1 MKKLERNEDTVLL
14 YIQALIALKNW
25 KLRLVVM
32 NRHHTK
38 GRLKT
43 DFCFMFTDTTGT
55 THFDTGIKVFDA
67 DYLFVL
73 LDLQKHFPSVELL
86 DLTADKD
93 NPLKNCVR
101 ATAINVDTVSIERSE
116 DNDISTDTAT

>member
-1 MKKLERNEDTVLL
+1 MNKLERNEETVMQYL
-14 YIQALIALKNW
+14 QALKVLKNW

-32 NRHHTK
+32 NRHHVK

-43 DFCFMFTDTTGT
+43 DFSFLYTDTNGI
-55 THFDTGIKVFDA
+55 THYDTGIRVFDG

-73 LDLQKHFPSVELL
+73 LDIQHHFPSVELL

-93 NPLKNCVR
+93 NPLKNVVKP
-101 ATAINVDTVSIERSE
+101 TAIKVDTERS
-116 DNDISTDTAT
+116 DNELQTDTETKL

>member
-1 MKKLERNEDTVLL
+1 MERNEETVMQYL
-14 YIQALIALKNW
+14 QALKVLKNW

-32 NRHHTK
+32 NRHHVK

-43 DFCFMFTDTTGT
+43 DFSFLFTDTNGT
-55 THFDTGIKVFDA
+55 MHFDSGIKVFDA

-73 LDLQKHFPSVELL
+73 LDIQKHFPSAELL

-93 NPLKNCVR
+93 NPLKNVIK
-101 ATAINVDTVSIERSE
+101 ATAIKVDVERS
-116 DNDISTDTAT
+116 NDELQADTETKL